1 MDKGHIIPLKNFT
14 FQSFNICFLKNS
26 MAKKEVIKVEK
37 ELVANVD
44 PLKLT
49 VTEDKFS
56 HLSLMELIYA
66 EKAAKIIC
74 QRYENSIKNY
84 DGSIA
89 HNSVEYNKFKQFNN
103 LHQEILDK
111 IEEILLKLE

>member
-1 MDKGHIIPLKNFT
+1 
-14 FQSFNICFLKNS
+14 
-26 MAKKEVIKVEK
+26 MAKKEVIKVES
-37 ELVANVD
+37 ELIANTE
-44 PLKLT
+44 PLVT
-49 VTEDKFS
+49 HFVTEDKFS
-56 HLSLMELIYA
+56 QLSLMELIYA

-89 HNSVEYNKFKQFNN
+89 RNSAGYDKFKQFNN

-111 IEEILLKLE
+111 IEETISKLK

>member
-1 MDKGHIIPLKNFT
+1 
-14 FQSFNICFLKNS
+14 

-37 ELVANVD
+37 ELVANVG
-44 PLKLT
+44 PLTLT

-56 HLSLMELIYA
+56 QLSLMELIYA

-111 IEEILLKLE
+111 IEETLLKLK

>member
-1 MDKGHIIPLKNFT
+1 
-14 FQSFNICFLKNS
+14 

-37 ELVANVD
+37 ELVAVAE
-44 PLKLT
+44 PLVTKIEPL
-49 VTEDKFS
+49 VTEIETNEKFS
-56 HLSLMELIYA
+56 QLSLMELVYA

-89 HNSVEYNKFKQFNN
+89 RNSVEYNKFKQFNN
-103 LHQEILDK
+103 LHQELLDK
-111 IEEILLKLE
+111 IEETLSRLK

>member
-1 MDKGHIIPLKNFT
+1 
-14 FQSFNICFLKNS
+14 

-37 ELVANVD
+37 ELIADAETSASEIKAN
-44 PLKLT
+44 
-49 VTEDKFS
+49 EKFS

-74 QRYENSIKNY
+74 QRYENSIKND

>member
-1 MDKGHIIPLKNFT
+1 
-14 FQSFNICFLKNS
+14 
-26 MAKKEVIKVEK
+26 MAKKEAIKVEK
-37 ELVANVD
+37 ELIADAETSASEIKAN
-44 PLKLT
+44 
-49 VTEDKFS
+49 EKFS